1 MIDGA
6 VLVDKPVGRSSNAV
20 LQEVKRIFAA
30 RKAGHAGTLDPLAS
44 GLLLVLF
51 GEATKFASFLL
62 DEDKEYL
69 ATVRLGEKTSTGDAE
84 GEVLERVPF
93 RGGEPEVRAAAQRF
107 VGEIQQVPPMHS
119 ALKRGGVPLYELA
132 RRGETVE
139 RAPRAV
145 RISAIEVRRYEPDR
159 VELLV
164 RCSKGTYIRTLAED
178 LGAALGSAAHLAALR
193 RTGSGRFRVEA
204 AATPEALAAMAP
216 GERASRVTSL
226 EGLLSGLPRAELTP
240 DLAARFRNGQT
251 VHVAGCGRLCGV
263 FGPDGRVLGLGRG
276 SEDGRLHPVRLTAA
290 AATG

>member
-20 LQEVKRIFAA
+20 LQEVKRIFGA

-44 GLLLVLF
+44 GLLVVLF

-93 RGGEPEVRAAAQRF
+93 RGGEAEVREATQRF
-107 VGEIQQVPPMHS
+107 IGEIRQVPPMHS
-119 ALKRGGVPLYELA
+119 ALKRGGVPLYQLA

-139 RAPRAV
+139 RAPRTV
-145 RISAIEVRRYEPDR
+145 RISALEVLRYDSAGA
-159 VELLV
+159 ELLV
-164 RCSKGTYIRTLAED
+164 RCSKGTYVRTLAED

-204 AATPEALAAMAP
+204 AATPEALAVMTP
-216 GERASRVTSL
+216 EERARAIIPL
-226 EGLLSGLPRAELTP
+226 EGLLSELPRAELTP
-240 DLAARFRNGQT
+240 ELAARFRNGQA
-251 VHVAGCGRLCGV
+251 VALGGCGPLCGV
-263 FGPDGRVLGLGRG
+263 YGPDGRVIGLGRG

-290 AATG
+290 TATG